1 MLKTSITSVLLPTG
15 WSTVSYCTVDE
26 GLWTCRVGP
35 YQQVVIKE
43 DHIHAWRQSEVEDKP
58 EANGLG
64 VFE

>member
-1 MLKTSITSVLLPTG
+1 MAKTRITSVLLPTG
-15 WSTVSYCTVDE
+15 WSTVSDCTVDD
-26 GLWTCRVGP
+26 GLWACRVGP

-43 DHIHAWRQSEVEDKP
+43 DHIYAWRQSEVEGKP

>member
-1 MLKTSITSVLLPTG
+1 MDDGI
-15 WSTVSYCTVDE
+15 
-26 GLWTCRVGP
+26 WTCRVGP

-43 DHIHAWRQSEVEDKP
+43 DHIYAWRQSEVEGKP